1 MSYTTCTFFF
11 LLIVGTKSIAG
22 RIALIV
28 ITFLLPSQQ
37 TNNFVTEES
46 NILGMSSCMDQ
57 VMSTNQILYL
67 TEFLVFVMNC
77 WIVFRRK
84 LCGNQIK

>member
-1 MSYTTCTFFF
+1 MSYTNYTFFF
-11 LLIVGTKSIAG
+11 VGTKSVAD

-67 TEFLVFVMNC
+67 MEFLVFVMNC
-77 WIVFRRK
+77 WIVFRRN